1 MRPIHPAFVRSGGA
15 AARLIAVLGCTAM
28 LAGCYTTDY
37 DHAPIPIDLRQ
48 RHPITINEG
57 EHTAELFI
65 GSRRGGLNASQRAEV
80 IAFAHEWQRK
90 ATGGIVVNLPA
101 HTNNQVAAAD
111 SLPEIRSLLAAGGV
125 PPQDIAVRK
134 YRPESPAELA
144 TVRLSYPTMVATA
157 GPCGLWPH
165 DLGPTFDRE
174 HEENL
179 EYWNFGCASQ
189 RNLAA
194 MVDNPADLVQPR
206 SEAPIY
212 APRRATVVDKYR
224 QGQPTQTQNPDA
236 EKGKISDVGK

>member
-1 MRPIHPAFVRSGGA
+1 LRCHPCA
-15 AARLIAVLGCTAM
+15 
-28 LAGCYTTDY
+28 
-37 DHAPIPIDLRQ
+37 
-48 RHPITINEG
+48 
-57 EHTAELFI
+57 
-65 GSRRGGLNASQRAEV
+65 
-80 IAFAHEWQRK
+80 K
-90 ATGGIVVNLPA
+90 ATGGVVVDLPA
-101 HTNNQVAAAD
+101 GTNNQVAAAD

-125 PPQDIAVRK
+125 PPKDIAVRRH
-134 YRPESPAELA
+134 RPESPAELA
-144 TVRLSYPTMVATA
+144 TVRLSYPTMVATV

-206 SEAPIY
+206 SEAPVY
-212 APRRATVVDKYR
+212 PPRRATVVDKYR

-236 EKGKISDVGK
+236 EKGKISEVGK